1 MSGIRNTFTYKNV
14 SLSGLLDIRHGGQIF
29 SETFV
34 VGLEAGQLEETL
46 EGRANGYDIGQP
58 GNGVIGQGVIQN
70 ADGSYRVNDV
80 KLTSREYHQSRTGNR
95 DIPEG
100 GIFNASYAKLRE
112 VRLGYAV
119 PAKYLSKA
127 KIRGLNI
134 SVVGRNLAVWSKVPH
149 IDPETS
155 SLSGGTISPGIESV
169 GMPTTRS
176 WGFNLGFNF

>member
-46 EGRANGYDIGQP
+46 EGRTNGYDLAQA
-58 GNGVIGQGVIQN
+58 GNGVIAQGVIEN
-70 ADGSYRVNDV
+70 ADGSFRPNDV
-80 KLTSREYHQSRTGNR
+80 KLTAREYHQSRTGNR

-112 VRLGYAV
+112 VRLGYTV

-127 KIRGLNI
+127 KIKGLNI

-155 SLSGGTISPGIESV
+155 SLSGGTIIPGIESV